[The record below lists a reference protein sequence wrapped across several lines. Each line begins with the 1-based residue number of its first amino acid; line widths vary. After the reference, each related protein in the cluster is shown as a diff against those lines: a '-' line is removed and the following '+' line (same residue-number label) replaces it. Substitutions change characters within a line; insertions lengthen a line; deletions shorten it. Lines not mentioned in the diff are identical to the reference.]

1 MLDAQVAESEA
12 LAQAEA
18 EVLAGYTK
26 TRGEQPP
33 VETTTEEPTDGAQA
47 TTVIEQPAE
56 PTVGDL
62 AAELRDLKARVTA
75 SQNDPSDVR
84 KMHGQIGD
92 INRTLQAMQTP
103 APPLV
108 PDEGDAALDEAAS
121 EYPELAGPM
130 VREIKALK
138 ARLFQQPVQV
148 QEDPEARRSARQVE
162 RQQERQEDAI
172 ESLRDEHPDF
182 ETVRETP
189 QYKTWLS
196 SKTAEYQKKF
206 TSTWNPAVVARGLSE
221 LKDSL
226 KTREV
231 KQNRLAGAIT
241 PQGVP
246 QKVGQSTLS
255 DEEALWAGYNKGLK
269 RLAK

>member
-1 MLDAQVAESEA
+1 MSEIEQVA
-12 LAQAEA
+12 QTEA
-18 EVLAGYTK
+18 EELAEVMAGYNQ

-33 VETTTEEPTDGAQA
+33 VEEVQEPSTEQEDPAIEVLPEITVA
-47 TTVIEQPAE
+47 T
-56 PTVGDL
+56 L
-62 AAELRDLKARVTA
+62 ADELRDLKARVAA

-92 INRTLQAMQTP
+92 INRTLQAMQSP
-103 APPLV
+103 APAPV
-108 PDEGDAALDEAAS
+108 TDEGDAALDEAAS

-148 QEDPEARRSARQVE
+148 QEDPEARRATRQAE

-172 ESLRDEHPDF
+172 EALKDEHPDF
-182 ETVRETP
+182 MTVRDTP
-189 QYKTWLS
+189 EYKTWLS
-196 SKTAEYQKKF
+196 GKPSEFQEKF
-206 TSTWNPAVVARGLSE
+206 TSTWNPAVVARGLTDF
-221 LKDSL
+221 KASL
-226 KTREV
+226 KVREV

-246 QKVGQSTLS
+246 QKAGLSTLS
-255 DEEALWAGYNKGLK
+255 DDEALWAGYNKGHK
-269 RLAK
+269 RLK